1 MNIIKFTWR
10 NLWVK
15 PLNTGLSV
23 LLIALG
29 VALVTMLS
37 QLSRQMN
44 QRLDRNI
51 KDINMVIGAK
61 GSPLQSILSA
71 VYHVDVPTGNIP
83 LREAIT
89 LSKIK
94 KLVRKAIPMALGDG
108 HKGFRIVGT
117 THEYTKLYEAK
128 VQEGKLWEKTM
139 EATIGHYVQQKTNLK
154 IGDTFAG
161 AHGLTGD
168 DMHLHGDHLYKVVGI
183 LEKTGSVLDQLIL
196 TNVQSVWAVHAEH
209 DDHEEEAETH
219 AQNDNHDAHAHDH
232 DAHDHNAHDAHAHD
246 AHAHDAHAHDAHGE
260 HEHAHDEH
268 EHNASCTHAHEA
280 PAHDDQ
286 ALNIPLLGGVVEV
299 DTANKMLTNVL
310 IQYQRDSSGTPSA
323 MADIMLARIMD
334 EHLPSLGYAYPLR
347 ERDKLLNSIGI
358 GFDLLKY
365 LAYLFMFVSALS
377 IFISLYTNM
386 KERRYE
392 MALMRV
398 MGSSAAKVSVH
409 VLLEGMLIA
418 ALGGLLGILVAHSG
432 MSLLSSLLQA
442 EYRYQFEGFFSF
454 YWVELVIFLVALFLG
469 ALASLLPAYQA
480 YKTNISSTL
489 SEG

>member
-1 MNIIKFTWR
+1 
-10 NLWVK
+10 
-15 PLNTGLSV
+15 
-23 LLIALG
+23 
-29 VALVTMLS
+29 
-37 QLSRQMN
+37 
-44 QRLDRNI
+44 
-51 KDINMVIGAK
+51 
-61 GSPLQSILSA
+61 
-71 VYHVDVPTGNIP
+71 
-83 LREAIT
+83 
-89 LSKIK
+89 
-94 KLVRKAIPMALGDG
+94 
-108 HKGFRIVGT
+108 
-117 THEYTKLYEAK
+117 
-128 VQEGKLWEKTM
+128 M

-168 DMHLHGDHLYKVVGI
+168 DMHLHADHLYKVVGI
-183 LEKTGSVLDQLIL
+183 LEKTGTVLDQLIL

-209 DDHEEEAETH
+209 DDHEEETETP
-219 AQNDNHDAHAHDH
+219 AKNDAHDHDAHAHDH
-232 DAHDHNAHDAHAHD
+232 DAHAHDAHDHDAHAHDAHDHDAHAHD
-246 AHAHDAHAHDAHGE
+246 AHAHDAHAHDAH
-260 HEHAHDEH
+260 
-268 EHNASCTHAHEA
+268 
-280 PAHDDQ
+280 
-286 ALNIPLLGGVVEV
+286 ALNIPLLGGAVEV
-299 DTANKMLTNVL
+299 DTTNKMLTNVL

-454 YWVELVIFLVALFLG
+454 YWAELVIFLVALFLG

>member
-1 MNIIKFTWR
+1 MNIVKFTWR

-168 DMHLHGDHLYKVVGI
+168 DMHLHADHLYKVVGI
-183 LEKTGSVLDQLIL
+183 LEKTGTVLDQLIL

-209 DDHEEEAETH
+209 DDHEEETETP
-219 AQNDNHDAHAHDH
+219 AQNDAHAHDAHDH
-232 DAHDHNAHDAHAHD
+232 DAHDHDAHAHD
-246 AHAHDAHAHDAHGE
+246 THAHDHDAH
-260 HEHAHDEH
+260 
-268 EHNASCTHAHEA
+268 
-280 PAHDDQ
+280 
-286 ALNIPLLGGVVEV
+286 ALNIPLLGGAVEV
-299 DTANKMLTNVL
+299 DTTNKMLTNVL

-398 MGSSAAKVSVH
+398 MGSSAAKVSMH

-454 YWVELVIFLVALFLG
+454 YWAELVIFLFALFLG